1 MDGVL
6 HLRSSTVGVFAVFV
20 AAVLLTACGA
30 SPTEPSAY
38 APFRTED
45 LREGTGLL
53 AVNGSVV
60 NVNYTLWLYDATK
73 PENKGAL
80 VESNFGNAPFTFTVG
95 QGGVIEGWD
104 RGIPGMMEGGLR
116 RLIVPPSM
124 AYGQIRTGLIP
135 QNATLVFE
143 VELLSVT

>member
-1 MDGVL
+1 MVGVS
-6 HLRSSTVGVFAVFV
+6 HLRSWNIGIFAFLV
-20 AAVLLTACGA
+20 AAVLMTACGA

-45 LREGTGLL
+45 LRVGTGLL

-60 NVNYTLWLYDATK
+60 NVNYTLWLYDPTK
-73 PENKGAL
+73 PENKGTL
-80 VESNFGNAPFTFTVG
+80 VESNFGKDPFTFTIG
-95 QGGVIEGWD
+95 QGGVIQGWD
-104 RGIPGMMEGGLR
+104 QGVPGMMEGGLR

-135 QNATLVFE
+135 QNATLLFE
-143 VELLSVT
+143 VELLTVS